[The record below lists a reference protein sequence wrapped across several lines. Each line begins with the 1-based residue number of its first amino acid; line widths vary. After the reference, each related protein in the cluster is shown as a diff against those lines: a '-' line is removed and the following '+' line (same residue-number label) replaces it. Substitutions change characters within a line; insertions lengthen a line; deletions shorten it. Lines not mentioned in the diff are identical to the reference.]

1 MTSSKQETCPKLIL
15 GTANYGNKKYGLNKI
30 KISSIEA
37 TKLINFSI
45 KNKIIFFDTAHSYN
59 SEKKLKKKNVKIF
72 TKLVPINENLFIKNK
87 KNIKNLV
94 LSSINTSMKD
104 LGTKKIFCVML
115 HRVEDI
121 NILDGYIIKIL
132 KQLKKKKL
140 INHIGI
146 SIDKFKNIKKIASN
160 KDIKYIQVPINIYDH
175 RWKILLKKEHA
186 RSMRNK
192 KIIARSIYLQGLFA
206 KKKWPKKI
214 QILLGLIYFGQFL

>member
-132 KQLKKKKL
+132 KQLKKKK
-140 INHIGI
+140 N
-146 SIDKFKNIKKIASN
+146 N
-160 KDIKYIQVPINIYDH
+160 
-175 RWKILLKKEHA
+175 
-186 RSMRNK
+186 
-192 KIIARSIYLQGLFA
+192 
-206 KKKWPKKI
+206 
-214 QILLGLIYFGQFL
+214 